1 MKLQLLL
8 AALIWQIPL
17 AIIAS
22 PADGLACSTSNSAS
36 LDASA
41 AVSGILLS
49 GEQAAQAATCSSSG
63 DVAQV
68 VQAPRDSDLDAVCV
82 RESIAAGADPF
93 EFCDLPP
100 DAVIPAAV
108 ITPGLVASAFR
119 ELPLPGAELV
129 VQPPGGRTL
138 VNFDTNFYT
147 ERGGMTRVVRLLG
160 QRVELRI
167 APSAYGWRF
176 GDGETRQ
183 TSEPGDAFP
192 HLEITHRY
200 LAAGTV
206 APSVD
211 VTYRADFRVGDGPW
225 REVDGTVTIPGRS
238 RDLRVV
244 TAQPVLVGY

>member
-1 MKLQLLL
+1 MKRTLILLL
-8 AALIWQIPL
+8 
-17 AIIAS
+17 IAS
-22 PADGLACSTSNSAS
+22 ALVLFPGRAEASCHNVVVSETVAGAIRVTTHVVCTIGSTPPVAAAELPA
-36 LDASA
+36 
-41 AVSGILLS
+41 
-49 GEQAAQAATCSSSG
+49 
-63 DVAQV
+63 
-68 VQAPRDSDLDAVCV
+68 RDSDLDGACV
-82 RESIAAGADPF
+82 REALTVGLNPF

-100 DAVIPAAV
+100 DAVIPEPV

-244 TAQPVLVGY
+244 TARPVLVGY